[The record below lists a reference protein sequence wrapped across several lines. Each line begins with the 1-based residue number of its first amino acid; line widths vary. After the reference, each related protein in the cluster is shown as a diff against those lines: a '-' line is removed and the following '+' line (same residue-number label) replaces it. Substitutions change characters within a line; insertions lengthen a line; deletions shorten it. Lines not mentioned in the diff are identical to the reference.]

1 VFASEE
7 TLMRIRNFVSATLFA
22 MLLSACASAP
32 FGYAENRCTGQQ
44 NQCQSDCSDL
54 DDGPGRSAC
63 IQRCFSVENTCS
75 ASGYDGSG
83 STLAVDSGAA
93 ASRSRAEKEA
103 AYEEWRAK
111 KARERA
117 ASGESD
123 VDIKVSD
130 Q

>member
-1 VFASEE
+1 
-7 TLMRIRNFVSATLFA
+7 MRIRQFISTIFIATL
-22 MLLSACASAP
+22 LGACSSAP
-32 FGYAENRCTGQQ
+32 FGYADNRCTGQQ
-44 NQCQSDCSDL
+44 NQCQSDCANL

-63 IQRCFSVENTCS
+63 IQRCYSVENTCS
-75 ASGYDGSG
+75 TSGYDGTG
-83 STLAVDSGAA
+83 SSLAVDSGVA

-123 VDIKVSD
+123 VEIKVNE

>member
-1 VFASEE
+1 MS
-7 TLMRIRNFVSATLFA
+7 IRNSISAILFATL
-22 MLLSACASAP
+22 LGACASAP
-32 FGYAENRCTGQQ
+32 FGYADNRCTGQQ

-63 IQRCFSVENTCS
+63 IQRCYSVENTCS
-75 ASGYDGSG
+75 TSGYNGSG
-83 STLAVDSGAA
+83 STLAVDSGVA

-103 AYEEWRAK
+103 AYEEWRSK

-123 VDIKVSD
+123 VEIKVTD

>member
-1 VFASEE
+1 
-7 TLMRIRNFVSATLFA
+7 MRLRNMISTGLAA
-22 MLLSACASAP
+22 ALLGACASAP

-44 NQCQSDCSDL
+44 NQCQNDCANL

-75 ASGYDGSG
+75 TSGYDGAG
-83 STLAVDSGAA
+83 SSLAVDSGVA
-93 ASRSRAEKEA
+93 ASRSRADKEA

-111 KARERA
+111 KIRERA

-123 VDIKVSD
+123 VEIEVAPRNSD
-130 Q
+130 SQ

>member
-1 VFASEE
+1 
-7 TLMRIRNFVSATLFA
+7 MRIRNFVSAPLFVM
-22 MLLSACASAP
+22 MLAACASAP
-32 FGYAENRCTGQQ
+32 FGYADNRCTGQQ
-44 NQCQSDCSDL
+44 NQCQSDCADL

-63 IQRCFSVENTCS
+63 IQRCYSVENTCS
-75 ASGYDGSG
+75 TSGYDGSG
-83 STLAVDSGAA
+83 STLAVDSGVA

-103 AYEEWRAK
+103 AYEAWRAK

-123 VDIKVSD
+123 VETKTGD

>member
-1 VFASEE
+1 
-7 TLMRIRNFVSATLFA
+7 MRIRKFVAAPTLA
-22 MLLSACASAP
+22 MLLGACASAP
-32 FGYAENRCTGQQ
+32 FGYADNRCTGQQ

-54 DDGPGRSAC
+54 NDGPGRSAC
-63 IQRCFSVENTCS
+63 IQRCYFVETRCS
-75 ASGYDGSG
+75 ASGYNGSG
-83 STLAVDSGAA
+83 STLAVDSGVA

-123 VDIKVSD
+123 VEIKVN
-130 Q
+130 QQ